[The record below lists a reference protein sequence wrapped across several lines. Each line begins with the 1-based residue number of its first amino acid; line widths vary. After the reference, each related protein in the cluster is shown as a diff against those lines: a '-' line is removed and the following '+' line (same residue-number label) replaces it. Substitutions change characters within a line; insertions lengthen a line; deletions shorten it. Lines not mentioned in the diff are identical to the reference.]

1 MKIEQNLF
9 IDELVALIEQAIEA
23 TKNFKLLPEI
33 SLNYK
38 KNSSEWSILECLEH
52 LYLYGEFYLP
62 EIEKQLLES
71 SSKNQ
76 NGIFKSGIIGNYF
89 ANLMKENKGKIKRL
103 KSPKDKDPINSN
115 LSVTTID
122 SLLIQLDSL
131 KFLLNQSRTIDLV
144 KVKAAISLT
153 KFIKLRLGD
162 TLRFVVYHIERHI
175 LQAQRKQ
182 LENTQLEQR
191 LKAKHGK

>member
-1 MKIEQNLF
+1 MKIEQNLL
-9 IDELVALIEQAIEA
+9 INELVALIEQAIEA

-52 LYLYGEFYLP
+52 LNLYGEFYLP

-71 SSKNQ
+71 SSKNHKA
-76 NGIFKSGIIGNYF
+76 IFKSGILGNYF
-89 ANLMKENKGKIKRL
+89 ANLMKENKGKIKKL

-122 SLLIQLDSL
+122 CLLIQLDSL
-131 KFLLNQSRTIDLV
+131 KFLLNQSNNRFSKCKSSYFVNQIYKIKTWRYL
-144 KVKAAISLT
+144 AICCLS
-153 KFIKLRLGD
+153 
-162 TLRFVVYHIERHI
+162 Y
-175 LQAQRKQ
+175 
-182 LENTQLEQR
+182 
-191 LKAKHGK
+191 